1 MAQIVEDWY
10 RQMPIITRS
19 YLTLSVLTT
28 AGCALEVISPYSVY
42 LNPNLVVKDWQVWR
56 LVTNF
61 FYFGKLDL
69 DFLFHMFFLA
79 RYCKLLEETSF
90 RGRTADFFFMLLFGG
105 SLLTCMF
112 LGGAFLT
119 FFLPIAEIYFL
130 SNSLTFMMVYVW
142 SKRNPNVQMSFL
154 GLFSFTAPYLPWVL
168 LLFSLMVASSPWVD
182 ILGMAAGHAY
192 YFLEDVYPV
201 MTGRRI
207 LKTPGII
214 KALFPEDNVVVP
226 TRPANGWGAPG
237 VVAEAQPLHRD

>member
-28 AGCALEVISPYSVY
+28 AGCALEVITPYSVY
-42 LNPNLVVKDWQVWR
+42 LNPDRVVKHWEVWR
-56 LVTNF
+56 LVANF

-105 SLLTCMF
+105 TLLTLMF

-119 FFLPIAEIYFL
+119 FFMPIADIYFL
-130 SNSLTFMMVYVW
+130 SHSLTFMMVYVW

-168 LLFSLMVASSPWVD
+168 LGFSSMVATSPWVD
-182 ILGMAAGHAY
+182 LLGMAAGHAY

-214 KALFPEDNVVVP
+214 KALFPEDVVVVP
-226 TRPANGWGAPG
+226 PRPGNGWNAPG
-237 VVAEAQPLHRD
+237 VVAEPQLPHRD